1 MTSNNVIGNGYSPLG
16 LFDPTEF
23 TDSDVKTPN
32 NSDAS
37 DKNQQEANDTPK
49 IKMPDAIQ
57 VIDEPDAD
65 YYVAVGLY
73 DNFNGMS
80 KANFISSAD
89 VQTESD
95 DELADYKM
103 QDLFY
108 GAHHFNDLPSAV
120 EIIKQ
125 YYQYY
130 GTESQRYAVYGVNND
145 TVKLVW
151 YHDGFYSY
159 IGKSQSEHGDN
170 WFYGIVDF
178 NVLKE
183 DFEQQNAPIL
193 FKGQTLN
200 ESIVPTIGGF
210 PRDLVIAQY
219 GRVHNGE
226 RTIYL
231 YYYQDPHAFDT
242 AMSRLARLE
251 SQTLKNA
258 YNIEN
263 IKKSIMKQNS
273 LLERATDSI
282 ELTDYAKNE
291 KQVPAW
297 VRSLARYGRN
307 D

>member
-1 MTSNNVIGNGYSPLG
+1 M
-16 LFDPTEF
+16 
-23 TDSDVKTPN
+23 
-32 NSDAS
+32 
-37 DKNQQEANDTPK
+37 
-49 IKMPDAIQ
+49 
-57 VIDEPDAD
+57 
-65 YYVAVGLY
+65 
-73 DNFNGMS
+73 
-80 KANFISSAD
+80 
-89 VQTESD
+89 
-95 DELADYKM
+95 
-103 QDLFY
+103 
-108 GAHHFNDLPSAV
+108 